1 MGQRCSW
8 DGALDAASG
17 LQSFKYYQ
25 GGAQGRLSDSWIV
38 KWSGSGSKKAHGTVI
53 EMQSISRVF
62 GLIIAGLLLLKESR
76 TGVYSQFI
84 VSGGKGGVGRGE

>member
-1 MGQRCSW
+1 MVITQCLGCSVW
-8 DGALDAASG
+8 PASSHLG
-17 LQSFKYYQ
+17 TVR
-25 GGAQGRLSDSWIV
+25 GCAQGRLSDSWIV